1 MTVSPTRI
9 VSADG
14 AKLNPLIS
22 IEWNDDD
29 IGTDVVGATTT
40 GSDVVVDSGADVVV
54 TTAVGLDVVVDAAMV
69 VVVVG
74 VAVDVVVAT
83 VEVVSGAVEVVEAAV
98 ELVSATDD
106 VVVTTTVDVVSTA
119 VEEAAVG
126 ASVGVVVSG
135 AAAAELSVVETT
147 SLLAVLSVTDPPLSS
162 VNDEDSAPCGCCGW
176 HAEKVTTQASEVIA
190 TVRDSVFGMQNVR
203 TWRRDRPLRLH
214 AELIV
219 TRVCCISSDPGSS
232 RIRLQADALSRT
244 RRNTP
249 CLPRSPAQSPN

>member
-1 MTVSPTRI
+1 VTVSPTRI

-69 VVVVG
+69 VDVVG
-74 VAVDVVVAT
+74 VAVDV
-83 VEVVSGAVEVVEAAV
+83 VVSGAVEVVEAAV

-119 VEEAAVG
+119 VEE
-126 ASVGVVVSG
+126 
-135 AAAAELSVVETT
+135 T
-147 SLLAVLSVTDPPLSS
+147 
-162 VNDEDSAPCGCCGW
+162 APRNCLGW
-176 HAEKVTTQASEVIA
+176 HAEKVTTQASEA
-190 TVRDSVFGMQNVR
+190 AAMVRDSVIGMLNTRTRRRGRPVR
-203 TWRRDRPLRLH
+203 LSR
-214 AELIV
+214 ELTV
-219 TRVCCISSDPGSS
+219 SPWPCVRSDPGRN
-232 RIRLQADALSRT
+232 RIRLQADALFLT

-249 CLPRSPAQSPN
+249 CRQHSPARSPTLNAVFSASGFWLLIALTGVSQIGEGGHS

>member
-135 AAAAELSVVETT
+135 AAGAEFSAVETT

-162 VNDEDSAPCGCCGW
+162 VNDEDSAPCGVCGW
-176 HAEKVTTQASEVIA
+176 HAENVTTHASEANA
-190 TVRDSVFGMQNVR
+190 TFRSSVFGMTHVR
-203 TWRRDRPLRLH
+203 TWRRSRPLRPSEVSTV
-214 AELIV
+214 AQKRSV
-219 TRVCCISSDPGSS
+219 TPGPGSS
-232 RIRLQADALSRT
+232 RIRLQEDVLFHT

-249 CLPRSPAQSPN
+249 CHRHSLAQSPN